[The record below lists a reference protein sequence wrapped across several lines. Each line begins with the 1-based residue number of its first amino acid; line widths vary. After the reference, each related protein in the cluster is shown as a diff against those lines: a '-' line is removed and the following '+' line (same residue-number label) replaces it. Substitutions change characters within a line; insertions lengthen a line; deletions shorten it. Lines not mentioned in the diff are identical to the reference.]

1 MLNIINDPGGSLL
14 LLEVRSL
21 RETSRQISTKKKASQ
36 GALEIPVER
45 RLSCKEV
52 ALYTELVSGPV
63 SEKAEELRLIGDGPR
78 FADSGRDPQ
87 RGRRFRMAGPAVF
100 GIVTR
105 LEIIPGTV
113 PPSPAWLFPHL
124 CLHFVSLEDSPQ
136 DDQSFRET
144 H

>member
-1 MLNIINDPGGSLL
+1 M
-14 LLEVRSL
+14 
-21 RETSRQISTKKKASQ
+21 
-36 GALEIPVER
+36 ER

-113 PPSPAWLFPHL
+113 PPSPAWLFHHF